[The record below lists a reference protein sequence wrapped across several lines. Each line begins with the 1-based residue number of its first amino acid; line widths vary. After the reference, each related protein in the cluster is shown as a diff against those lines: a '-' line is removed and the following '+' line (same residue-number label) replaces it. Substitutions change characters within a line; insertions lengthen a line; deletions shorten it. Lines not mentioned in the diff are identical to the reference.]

1 MKYSHLAMKPDRT
14 YGDTRATSGDAVP
27 TDPANSGFSTVGPVW
42 AEGFLET
49 DDFMEGYSR
58 QRQAAIMRWT
68 RARVPFSQIESRI
81 DAMADLPEE
90 ERAALWL
97 FAWASRSG
105 AQRPRLAAEAATV
118 D

>member
-1 MKYSHLAMKPDRT
+1 MTP
-14 YGDTRATSGDAVP
+14 VP
-27 TDPANSGFSTVGPVW
+27 TDPANSGFSTRGPVW
-42 AEGFLET
+42 AEGFLEMEE
-49 DDFMEGYSR
+49 FMEGYSR
-58 QRQAAIMRWT
+58 QRRAAIMRWT